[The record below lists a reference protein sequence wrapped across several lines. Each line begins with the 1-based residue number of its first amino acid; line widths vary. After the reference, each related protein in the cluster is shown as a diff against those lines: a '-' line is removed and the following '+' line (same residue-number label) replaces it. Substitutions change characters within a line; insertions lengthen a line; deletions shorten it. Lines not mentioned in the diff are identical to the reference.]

1 MYVSNKNIRNIM
13 AHTIEEFINSVPDN
27 VNKWIS
33 EYNNLQKL
41 IYASKDR
48 NKLKDLEIISSKIVT
63 VFKMVKELAPYE
75 NTLIKELNRCTKRLN
90 QAYIAICSSI
100 NS

>member
-1 MYVSNKNIRNIM
+1 MS
-13 AHTIEEFINSVPDN
+13 HTIEEFINSVPDN
-27 VNKWIS
+27 VNKWIR

-41 IYASKDR
+41 IYVSKDR

-75 NTLIKELNRCTKRLN
+75 NTLIKELKRCTKRLN